1 MRFGGEASGCNKQ
14 GSGGDQED
22 LFFLEFLGGV
32 RKRTVRSLEKKEKKR
47 SGDENESRREFWE
60 SDL

>member
-1 MRFGGEASGCNKQ
+1 MRFGKKASRCNEW
-14 GSGGDQED
+14 GYGGDQED
-22 LFFLEFLGGV
+22 LFLEFLGGV
-32 RKRTVRSLEKKEKKR
+32 QRRTDRSLVKKEKKR